1 MLEKHQVN
9 MRHAANE
16 LNFQVEEHS
25 SDALQLKQ
33 YLVKEFSNEDTRTFG
48 ICIGIKTRRKSEV
61 FSSILIKRKPLLRIL
76 GFELFHVYDILC
88 ANDFNPNE
96 RTGFVF
102 SRNNPKFLLAEQLR
116 QAIAAFYSNR
126 ASKSAA
132 PEKKVIP
139 GKEKV
144 STPAMEY
151 VQQCTH
157 CLTVYDAQ
165 MGEPENG
172 IAPGTAFEILPV
184 NYTCTLC
191 EGSKNDFVK
200 KDKAELGL
208 QTI

>member
-1 MLEKHQVN
+1 

-33 YLVKEFSNEDTRTFG
+33 YLVKEFSDEDTRTFG

-88 ANDFNPNE
+88 SNEFNPNE

-116 QAIAAFYSNR
+116 QAIAAFYTNR
-126 ASKSAA
+126 ASKTSVT
-132 PEKKVIP
+132 EKKTIP
-139 GKEKV
+139 RKEKD
-144 STPAMEY
+144 SKPAMEY
-151 VQQCTH
+151 VHQCTH
-157 CLTVYDAQ
+157 CLTVYDDK

-172 IAPGTAFEILPV
+172 IAAGTAFESLPG
-184 NYTCTLC
+184 NYACPLC
-191 EGSKNDFVK
+191 DGSKNDYVK

-208 QTI
+208 HTI